1 MRTKT
6 EKPAEVTLDEVQGK
20 EPAIPT
26 TIWKAI
32 ADFQQD
38 VPIIHKDT
46 LNAFAKYTYADIA
59 KVIQVI
65 NPYLKKHKLGFIQ
78 PLQGDSIQTI
88 IFHTE
93 TGEQVE
99 SITRIPQGVQLKGM
113 NEYQVYGSAVTY
125 FRRYSLASILGL
137 VTDKDLD
144 AVGEQT
150 VPSKPNLEGL
160 SNERFDNAVE
170 AIKAGKYSKE
180 ELLQNYFL
188 TTTQKLKLNEL

>member
-1 MRTKT
+1 MRTTKQA
-6 EKPAEVTLDEVQGK
+6 AEVKLDEVQGK
-20 EPAIPT
+20 EPKTPT

-38 VPIIHKDT
+38 VPIIHKAT
-46 LNAFAKYTYADIA
+46 QGYGYTYADIS

-65 NPYLKKHKLGFIQ
+65 TPYLKKHNLGFIQ

-113 NEYQVYGSAVTY
+113 NEFQVYGSAVTY

-144 AVGEQT
+144 AGGEQT
-150 VPSKPNLEGL
+150 APSKNLDGL

-170 AIKAGKYSKE
+170 AIKTGKYTKE
-180 ELLQNYFL
+180 ELLQNYLL
-188 TTTQKLKLNEL
+188 TTTQKIKLNEL

>member
-1 MRTKT
+1 MRTTKKET
-6 EKPAEVTLDEVQGK
+6 EIKLDEVQGK
-20 EPAIPT
+20 EPATPT

-65 NPYLKKHKLGFIQ
+65 MPYLKKHNLGFIQ

-113 NEYQVYGSAVTY
+113 NEFQVYGSAVTY

-144 AVGEQT
+144 AGGEQT
-150 VPSKPNLEGL
+150 APSKNLDGL

-170 AIKAGKYSKE
+170 AIKTGKYTKE
-180 ELLQNYFL
+180 ELLQNYLL